1 MVSQQE
7 LLESIPRS
15 LESDSDIPDNIT
27 YITYEPDFD
36 SEAIKLPI
44 IQVLRTTVT
53 TVDDTNTDFVGYN
66 RNDSDRIIGKLYERL
81 YVMDFTIA
89 IWTADGSVYDNAGI
103 PEAVR
108 TRLYKHDYDGPQESL
123 IDENG
128 DPIDDVWRVA
138 LTNTR
143 ENDDVTYTP
152 TLRVHEQDVRVWA
165 GETIEVPVEEPII
178 DETDQTVS
186 TQ

>member
-15 LESDSDIPDNIT
+15 LESDSDIPDNVT
-27 YITYEPDFD
+27 YITHEPDFD

-53 TVDDTNTDFVGYN
+53 NVDDTNTDFVGYS
-66 RNDSDRIIGKLYERL
+66 RDESDRIISKLYENL
-81 YVMDFTIA
+81 YVMDLTIA

-103 PEAVR
+103 PEVVR
-108 TRLYKHDYDGPQESL
+108 TRLYKHDYDGPEESL
-123 IDENG
+123 IDESGN
-128 DPIDDVWRVA
+128 PIDDVWRVA

-143 ENDDVTYTP
+143 ENDNKTYTP
-152 TLRVHEQDVRVWA
+152 TLRVHEQDMRVWA
-165 GETIEVPVEEPII
+165 GETIEVPVEESIVE
-178 DETDQTVS
+178 ETDQTVS
-186 TQ
+186 TK

>member
-7 LLESIPRS
+7 LLESIPRTF
-15 LESDSDIPDNIT
+15 ENDSSIPDSVT
-27 YITYEPDFD
+27 YITHEPDFS

-53 TVDDTNTDFVGYN
+53 NVDDTNTDFIGYI
-66 RNDSDRIIGKLYERL
+66 RDEDDRITDRLYERL
-81 YVMDFTIA
+81 YVMDLTVA
-89 IWTADGSVYDNAGI
+89 VWTADGSVYDNAGI

-108 TRLYKHDYDGPQESL
+108 SSLYKHDYDGPKKSL

-128 DPIDDVWRVA
+128 DPIDDVWRVS

-143 ENDDVTYTP
+143 EEDDVTYTP
-152 TLRVHEQDVRVWA
+152 TLRVHEQDIRVWA
-165 GETIEVPVEEPII
+165 SEVFESPVEE
-178 DETDQTVS
+178 ETIVEANENVS
-186 TQ
+186 TE